1 MTHGNGDLCLSIDL
15 GTGGPKVGVV
25 TLEGE
30 LVAYEIH
37 HVPTVFSD
45 DGGAVQD
52 AELWWTIICEAT
64 RRLLGQPSIEPR
76 HVKAVAVTG
85 QYASTVPVDANGLPT
100 GPCLTWLDT
109 RGVPYSRKAVGG
121 KVQGYNPRKALH
133 FIRKSAG
140 APSTSGGDPIGQILY
155 LNTQEPDIVART
167 RWFMEPVDYLT
178 MRFTG
183 IASATHASRLAMW
196 MTDTRHLSHYEYD
209 AALLNAVGLSSER
222 LPPLLPFGA
231 VVGTLTD
238 DVAALLGLSND
249 TIVITG
255 VPDLHAAALGSGAT
269 ELYATHLALSTTS
282 WISCPF
288 PKKKTDVL
296 HSIASVPGLTN
307 DSYLVINNQETGAR
321 ALEWFRNLLA
331 GSGAPMTYEQMT
343 ALAEH
348 SPPGAR
354 GVIFTP
360 WLAGERSPVDDKT
373 ARAGFTNLS
382 VTSTTA
388 DLVRAVLEG
397 VAANSAWLFT
407 YVEKFA
413 GTTLSPIRLLGGGA
427 QSPLW
432 CQIFADTLGR
442 EVEQVRE
449 PMVAQ
454 LRGAALL
461 AAISLGQM
469 NLNDVSTRVTR
480 GTTYQPLGGNVEA
493 YRQRRDELP
502 TLFARDKS
510 WRRAA
515 KSSPG

>member
-1 MTHGNGDLCLSIDL
+1 MKNEDLCLSIDL
-15 GTGGPKVGVV
+15 GTGGPKVGLV

-30 LVAYEIH
+30 LVSYEIH
-37 HVPTVFSD
+37 HVPTVFTS

-52 AELWWTIICEAT
+52 AELWWTIICDAT
-64 RRLLGQPSIEPR
+64 KRLLAQPSMEAQR
-76 HVKAVAVTG
+76 VKAVAVTG
-85 QYASTVPVDANGLPT
+85 LYASTVPVDANGLPT
-100 GPCLTWLDT
+100 GPCITWLDT

-155 LNTQEPDIVART
+155 LNAREPELVART

-183 IASATHASRLAMW
+183 VASATHASRFAMW
-196 MTDTRHLSHYEYD
+196 MTDTRQLSHYQYD
-209 AALLNAVGLSSER
+209 AALLGAVGLSSER
-222 LPPLLPFGA
+222 LPPLLPFGD
-231 VVGTLTD
+231 VVGTVSNG
-238 DVAALLGLSND
+238 VAADLGLSTD

-255 VPDLHAAALGSGAT
+255 VPDFHAAALGSGAT
-269 ELYATHLALSTTS
+269 ELLATHIALSTSS

-321 ALEWFRNLLA
+321 ALEWFQGVLA
-331 GSGAPMTYEQMT
+331 GTGSKMGYEQMT
-343 ALAEH
+343 ALAET
-348 SPPGAR
+348 SPTGAR

-360 WLAGERSPVDDKT
+360 WLAGERSPVDDKS

-382 VTSTTA
+382 VTSTTS
-388 DLVRAVLEG
+388 DLIRAVLEG

-427 QSPLW
+427 QSSLW

-442 EVEQVRE
+442 EVEQVRD

-454 LRGAALL
+454 LRGASLL
-461 AAISLGQM
+461 AAISLGHM
-469 NLNDVSTRVTR
+469 NLSDVSTRVAR
-480 GTTYQPLGGNVEA
+480 GTTYQPRAENVASYQE
-493 YRQRRDELP
+493 RRDQLP

-510 WRRAA
+510 WRRANQ
-515 KSSPG
+515 SSSR